1 MAALMHYARLAFVLA
16 AIFAFFTSLHNV
28 FGDIAELFPA
38 AKYAACP
45 NGLCGMRKLERTPF
59 AQVFHFVTPSDEA
72 LVVRC
77 TRSAI
82 FVGEYSCASAEP

>member
-1 MAALMHYARLAFVLA
+1 MSALMHYARFAFALAMILAFLA
-16 AIFAFFTSLHNV
+16 SLHNV
-28 FGDIAELFPA
+28 FGDNAELIPV

-45 NGLCGMRKLERTPF
+45 NGLCGMRQLERTPF
-59 AQVFHFVTPSDEA
+59 AQTFHFVTPKDEP

-82 FVGEYSCASAEP
+82 FVGEYACAKNEP